1 MIIKLLG
8 DGLPLDETM
17 QSSLAI
23 ITIKIV
29 VKHTTYSSPIMIP
42 AFHGF
47 IVSANDKYK
56 PTSRKIMITFTAI
69 TAITANPS
77 KNIINA
83 NLIVEPSLI
92 LHIAQR

>member
-69 TAITANPS
+69 TVNPS